1 MLSVEFLKNRI
12 LEGGE
17 ITFEE
22 GVRLI
27 NEPDADLLYEAAHEI
42 LLRFKDL
49 HFGTCSIVNARSG
62 RCSEDCKWCAQSCH
76 YNTKVKISGVISERE
91 CLSVALDNYS
101 NGVERFSLVTSG
113 KSVSGYNLEKICS
126 IVKAIERE
134 TDGGLKLCASLGL
147 LDEDDLMRLYDS
159 GVSRY
164 HCNLETA
171 PSLFP
176 KLCTTHTLEQKSRT
190 IELARKV
197 GLEICSGGI
206 IGMGENRRQRV
217 EFGCKLKAIAP
228 ESIPINILIPIL
240 GTPLE
245 NMETISEE
253 EILRCIAVFRFI
265 NPRCDL
271 RFAGGRSRLSREAQL
286 KCIYCGINS
295 GIVGDLLTTLGS
307 KIEEDR
313 MLVRDAGFNF

>member
-17 ITFEE
+17 ITFDE

-49 HFGTCSIVNARSG
+49 HFGTCSIVNAKSG
-62 RCSEDCKWCAQSCH
+62 KCSEDCKWCAQSCH
-76 YNTKVKISGVISERE
+76 YNTSIKVLGVISEKE
-91 CLSVALDNYS
+91 CVEAALDNYS
-101 NGVERFSLVTSG
+101 KGVERFSLVTSG
-113 KSVSGYNLEKICS
+113 KFLSGPELRKVCC
-126 IVKAIERE
+126 IVKTIYKE
-134 TDGGLKLCASLGL
+134 TGGGLKLCVSLGL
-147 LDEDDLMRLYDS
+147 LGENDLKMLYDS
-159 GVSRY
+159 GVRRY

-171 PSLFP
+171 PLFFSQ
-176 KLCTTHTLEQKSRT
+176 LCSTHTIEQKVKTLEQ
-190 IELARKV
+190 ARKV
-197 GLEICSGGI
+197 GLEVCSGGI
-206 IGMGENRRQRV
+206 IGMGETRVQRV
-217 EFGCKLKAIAP
+217 EFGFKLKEIAP
-228 ESIPINILIPIL
+228 DSIPINILIPIL

-265 NPRCDL
+265 NPMCDL